1 MLTDRNFSS
10 QVVLVTGHEAEGKEQ
25 SNIDWHWLAKFNGTI
40 VLYMA
45 VTNLDYI
52 TAQLVDGGMS
62 TDAPVAAIRNATLPN
77 QLVIKTTLDKL
88 VEERDSG
95 NIQPPSIIVI
105 GPGAAGDTKLEW
117 FVSKPLFG
125 QNICITRDDS
135 GNVSL
140 AENIIGRGG
149 NPVSFPMIKI
159 KSLTNSNDFINIL
172 ADFKNF
178 DWIIFTSVNGVELFF
193 RALDEMNKDARVFAS
208 AKIAAIGP
216 RTAQRLEQNSINAD
230 FVPDKYTSKEL
241 AIQLIDHTNL
251 DNKKILLLRS
261 KQASDDLPQLLK
273 EAGSDVTEVPVYT
286 IEPAQ
291 SDAAPVVK
299 KIKSSQI
306 NWLTFA
312 SPSSAKNFFALI
324 SPDIV
329 NTNPVKVASIGP
341 VTTKQLN
348 DLDVKVDLE
357 SPQQTLDALLDAI
370 EAQK

>member
-1 MLTDRNFSS
+1 
-10 QVVLVTGHEAEGKEQ
+10 
-25 SNIDWHWLAKFNGTI
+25 
-40 VLYMA
+40 
-45 VTNLDYI
+45 
-52 TAQLVDGGMS
+52 
-62 TDAPVAAIRNATLPN
+62 
-77 QLVIKTTLDKL
+77 
-88 VEERDSG
+88 
-95 NIQPPSIIVI
+95 
-105 GPGAAGDTKLEW
+105 
-117 FVSKPLFG
+117 
-125 QNICITRDDS
+125 
-135 GNVSL
+135 
-140 AENIIGRGG
+140 
-149 NPVSFPMIKI
+149 
-159 KSLTNSNDFINIL
+159 
-172 ADFKNF
+172 FKNF

-193 RALDEMNKDARVFAS
+193 RALDKMNKDARVFAS

-216 RTAQRLEQNSINAD
+216 RTAQRLTQNSIKAD

-241 AIQLIDHTNL
+241 AIQLIDHANL

-357 SPQQTLDALLDAI
+357 SPQQTLDALLDEI